1 MGFVP
6 LSRIAQPFFFSE
18 WVKRKLS
25 GGIIWWV
32 NKSFFDLLMAF
43 MGNLVSYLRA
53 KVEIESV
60 TSDTAFR
67 FNSKDACY

>member
-18 WVKRKLS
+18 WVKRKLR

-32 NKSFFDLLMAF
+32 NKSFFDLLMALV
-43 MGNLVSYLRA
+43 GNLVSYL
-53 KVEIESV
+53 
-60 TSDTAFR
+60 
-67 FNSKDACY
+67 N